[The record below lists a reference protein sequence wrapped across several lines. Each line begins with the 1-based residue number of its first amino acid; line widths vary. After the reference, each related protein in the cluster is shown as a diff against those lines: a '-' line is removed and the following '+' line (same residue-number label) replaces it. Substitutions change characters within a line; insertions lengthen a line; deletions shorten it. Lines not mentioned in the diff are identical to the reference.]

1 MKHKEIVRLINSNP
15 QQNSEAGKDK
25 NEGKRV
31 IPKKGREAPKFEGE
45 EVIDDNWICWITKPL
60 HF

>member
-15 QQNSEAGKDK
+15 QQNSEPGKDK

-45 EVIDDNWICWITKPL
+45 EVIDDN
-60 HF
+60 